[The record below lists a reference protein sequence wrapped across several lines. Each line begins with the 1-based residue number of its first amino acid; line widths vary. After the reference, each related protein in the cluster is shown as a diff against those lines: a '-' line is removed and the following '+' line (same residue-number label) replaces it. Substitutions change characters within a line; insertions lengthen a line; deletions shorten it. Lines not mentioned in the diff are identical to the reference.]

1 MPELPEV
8 QTVVNEIIKQQLLGV
23 KIKDVEI
30 LVPALVAPMDKADFE
45 KT

>member
-8 QTVVNEIIKQQLLGV
+8 QTVVNEIIKQKLVGE

-30 LVPALVAPMDKADFE
+30 LVPPIS
-45 KT
+45 